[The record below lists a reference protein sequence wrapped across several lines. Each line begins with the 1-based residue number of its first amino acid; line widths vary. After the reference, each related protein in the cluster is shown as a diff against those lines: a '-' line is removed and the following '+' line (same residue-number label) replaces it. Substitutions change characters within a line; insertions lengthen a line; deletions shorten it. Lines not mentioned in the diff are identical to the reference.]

1 VNISFSKIMK
11 SYFHL
16 PIDKTIIILHD
27 IEAQTVEAMNSLK
40 NEGYELFY
48 LIKSIGLI
56 LLE

>member
-1 VNISFSKIMK
+1 MK